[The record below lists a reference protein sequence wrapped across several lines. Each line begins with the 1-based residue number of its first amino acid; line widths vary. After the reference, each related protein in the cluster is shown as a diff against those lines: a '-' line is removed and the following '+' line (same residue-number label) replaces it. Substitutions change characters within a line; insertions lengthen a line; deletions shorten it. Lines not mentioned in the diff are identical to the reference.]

1 MKKILVVDDEAFN
14 RDIIKKVLIKEGFSI
29 LEASNGMESLSI
41 LESNKIDLILMDI
54 MMPIMDG
61 FKAIEAIKK
70 ENIYKNLPIIAITAL
85 SDKQTQQKILKLGAK
100 MLIAKPF
107 ELPILIDSVKSTLK
121 EL

>member
-1 MKKILVVDDEAFN
+1 MKKILVVDDEIFN

-29 LEASNGMESLSI
+29 LEATNGKESLSM

-70 ENIYKNLPIIAITAL
+70 QSLYKNLPIIAITAL
-85 SDKQTQQKILKLGAK
+85 SDTQTYQKALKLGAK
-100 MLIAKPF
+100 TLITKPF
-107 ELPILIDSVKSTLK
+107 KLPVLIDSVKSALK
-121 EL
+121 DE